1 MGLFNR
7 KQNKEEPKEREPVK
21 ELDKSY
27 YVKTSPAAKT
37 ANKDKPKVKKTATE
51 KKPAE
56 KKEVAKPAAE
66 KKAAAKPAAK
76 KTAAKPVAEKKTAA
90 KPAEKKPAAT
100 KPAAEKKTAAKP
112 AAEKKAAA
120 PKKDSKTY
128 LISPNSE
135 KNKWQVKA
143 HGAERVL
150 KYFNTKK
157 EAEEYVKGLQAN
169 NSNAKVHKQKKDGT
183 FQKKK

>member
-76 KTAAKPVAEKKTAA
+76 KTAAKP
-90 KPAEKKPAAT
+90 AT
-100 KPAAEKKTAAKP
+100 
-112 AAEKKAAA
+112 EKKAAA

>member
-1 MGLFNR
+1 MGLFSR
-7 KQNKEEPKEREPVK
+7 KKDKEEPKEREPVK

-27 YVKTSPAAKT
+27 YVKTTPAAKT
-37 ANKDKPKVKKTATE
+37 AKKEKPKVKKTATE

-56 KKEVAKPAAE
+56 KK
-66 KKAAAKPAAK
+66 AAAKPAAK
-76 KTAAKPVAEKKTAA
+76 KETAA
-90 KPAEKKPAAT
+90 KPAAKKTAT

-112 AAEKKAAA
+112 AAKKETAPKTAAKKETAPKAAA
-120 PKKDSKTY
+120 KPAAKKESKTY
-128 LISPNSE
+128 LISPNAE

-143 HGAERVL
+143 YGAERVL

-157 EAEEYVKGLQAN
+157 EAEEYVKGLQAKN
-169 NSNAKVHKQKKDGT
+169 ENAKVHKQKKDGT

>member
-56 KKEVAKPAAE
+56 KKEVAKPA
-66 KKAAAKPAAK
+66 
-76 KTAAKPVAEKKTAA
+76 AEKKTAA

>member
-56 KKEVAKPAAE
+56 KKAVAKP
-66 KKAAAKPAAK
+66 
-76 KTAAKPVAEKKTAA
+76 TAEKKTAA
-90 KPAEKKPAAT
+90 KPAA
-100 KPAAEKKTAAKP
+100 KKTAAKP

>member
-1 MGLFNR
+1 MGLFSR
-7 KQNKEEPKEREPVK
+7 KKDKEEPKEREPVK

-27 YVKTSPAAKT
+27 YVKTTPAAKT
-37 ANKDKPKVKKTATE
+37 AKKEKPKVKKTATE

-56 KKEVAKPAAE
+56 KK
-66 KKAAAKPAAK
+66 AAAKPAAK
-76 KTAAKPVAEKKTAA
+76 KETAA
-90 KPAEKKPAAT
+90 KPAAKKTAT

-112 AAEKKAAA
+112 AAKKETAPKAAA
-120 PKKDSKTY
+120 KPAAKKESKTY
-128 LISPNSE
+128 LISPNAE

-143 HGAERVL
+143 YGAERVL

-169 NSNAKVHKQKKDGT
+169 NENAKVHKQKKDGT